1 MGCRPTETYAWLH
14 GPVASQHLPQTQP
27 MCTTTQIVAMFENES
42 LFLFLTQWVQKYE
55 IILRPVYVERTS
67 GLDFLFFRVNFYGKR
82 RFNFSFSLKS

>member
-67 GLDFLFFRVNFYGKR
+67 GLDF
-82 RFNFSFSLKS
+82 FSSA